1 MSPSFC
7 SLGVE
12 NHVAQTDAAS
22 IGQRLPAHGRPT
34 ARYGV
39 VVDDALLVVLV
50 VSLLS
55 VTLNVTFTPDLL

>member
-1 MSPSFC
+1 VSPSFC

-39 VVDDALLVVLV
+39 DDDDALLVVLV
-50 VSLLS
+50 VSLFS